1 MSGRVWRSER
11 AGQGIVPVLPRDDP
25 IAGQLVPNNC
35 LSAAP
40 LVRPLRGTK
49 RAVALTTPAETFAC
63 ASLPSHDEPSAFAE
77 TI

>member
-40 LVRPLRGTK
+40 LVRPLRGTELPLT
-49 RAVALTTPAETFAC
+49 ALNI
-63 ASLPSHDEPSAFAE
+63 LPNLCLSK
-77 TI
+77 TG